1 MPLYMY
7 TAIDANGKE
16 QKGKKDAATEE
27 EVSNF
32 LKNQG
37 LFPTSIKL
45 ADKAAAKTAAAA
57 AKAKT
62 AAKNTPKDKKKSG
75 GGGGIN
81 INLNISLGPA
91 VIKEKDLTVLTRQ
104 MAILLD
110 AGLPLIRSLKTLARQ
125 ATNPIVKKTL
135 EETAVSVE
143 GGSTFSEA
151 LAQHPKS
158 FDKLYLNMI
167 RAGEAA
173 GKLELILNRLATF
186 REKAAKIQGKVK
198 SAMVYPSIIISI
210 AVLITTGLMI
220 FIVPKF
226 KKTFTELLEGEPL
239 PGLTQF
245 VMGISEFM
253 INNWI
258 ILVPGIIGV
267 VVVFKVI
274 LKIPFL
280 KFYIDWIKYNLPLVG
295 PIVSKTAISK
305 FSRTLGTLMGS
316 GVPILSALN
325 IVKETSGNEV
335 VSQAISK
342 VYEAVKEGEGMAGP
356 LQATK
361 IFPEMVISMIEVG
374 EETGKLPE
382 MLDKIADTFDEE
394 VDNAVAALT
403 SMIEPIMMVGLAV
416 VIGGIVI
423 ALFMPMI
430 KIIEK
435 LGG

>member
-16 QKGKKDAATEE
+16 QKGKKDAPNEE

-37 LFPTSIKL
+37 LFPTSIKI
-45 ADKAAAKTAAAA
+45 ADKAAAKNAAAA
-57 AKAKT
+57 AKAKA
-62 AAKNTPKDKKKSG
+62 AAKNNPKDKKKG
-75 GGGGIN
+75 GGGGGG

-91 VIKEKDLTVLTRQ
+91 IIKEKDLTVLTRQ

-258 ILVPGIIGV
+258 ILVPGIIGLV
-267 VVVFKVI
+267 IVFKLI
-274 LKIPFL
+274 LKVPFL
-280 KFYIDWIKYNLPLVG
+280 KFYIDWVKYNLPLVG

>member
-16 QKGKKDAATEE
+16 QKGKKDAANEE

-62 AAKNTPKDKKKSG
+62 AAKNNPKDKKKSG

-81 INLNISLGPA
+81 LNISLGPA
-91 VIKEKDLTVLTRQ
+91 IIKEKDLTVLTRQ

-125 ATNPIVKKTL
+125 ATNPVVKKTL

-198 SAMVYPSIIISI
+198 SAMVYPSIIVTI

-253 INNWI
+253 ISNWI
-258 ILVPGIIGV
+258 ILVPGIIGLV
-267 VVVFKVI
+267 ILFKLF

-280 KFYIDWIKYNLPLVG
+280 KFYIDWVKYNMPLIG

>member
-1 MPLYMY
+1 MY

-57 AKAKT
+57 AKAKA

-81 INLNISLGPA
+81 LNINLGPSI
-91 VIKEKDLTVLTRQ
+91 IKDKDLTVLTRQ

-125 ATNPIVKKTL
+125 ATNPVVKKTL

-143 GGSTFSEA
+143 GGATFSEA

-258 ILVPGIIGV
+258 ILLPGIVGIV
-267 VVVFKVI
+267 IVFKLI
-274 LKIPFL
+274 LKVPFL
-280 KFYIDWIKYNLPLVG
+280 KFYIDWVKYNLPLIG

-335 VSQAISK
+335 VSQAIGK